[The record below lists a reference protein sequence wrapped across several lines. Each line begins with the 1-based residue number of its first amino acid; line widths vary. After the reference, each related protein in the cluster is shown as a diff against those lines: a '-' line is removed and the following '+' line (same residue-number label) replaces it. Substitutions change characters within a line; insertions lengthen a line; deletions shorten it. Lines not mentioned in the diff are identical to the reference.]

1 VSRTDSRNDI
11 LIPSFMNKT
20 SLRGGR
26 ALPALVPSLLLLTF
40 SCSHEAAHRTLKGE
54 SAPAPTASKGP
65 IQYTAIPDRNATE
78 LIEKYRLVSDYLAL
92 QLGVPFEYVPTV
104 DYNAS
109 VQLFRSGDV
118 QLAWFGGLTGV
129 QAAEFVPG
137 SRMIA
142 QGKVDP
148 AFKSYFVVHASV
160 KIEKSDAFPM
170 GLQGLKFTFGSEQST
185 SGRLMPEHFIRQ
197 NTRMSPK
204 EFFGLA
210 NAYSGS
216 HDKTALLVEAGTFQ
230 AGALNYKTYDDMVAA
245 GKLDPAKCKV
255 VWITPTYPDY
265 NFTAHPLLDQ
275 RYGKGFTDRLQTTLV
290 SIADPVVLE
299 ALQRKEGLIPADNE
313 DWEFIRKV
321 AAELDFLKP

>member
-1 VSRTDSRNDI
+1 MNRTSRC
-11 LIPSFMNKT
+11 
-20 SLRGGR
+20 GGR

-40 SCSHEAAHRTLKGE
+40 SCGHEAVHKTLIGE
-54 SAPAPTASKGP
+54 SAPAPAASKQP
-65 IQYTAIPDRNATE
+65 ILFTAIPDRNATE
-78 LIEKYRLVSDYLAL
+78 LIEKYRLVSDHLAL

-148 AFKSYFVVHASV
+148 AFKSYFVVHESV
-160 KIEKSDAFPM
+160 MIDKSDTFPM

-185 SGRLMPEHFIRQ
+185 SGRLMPEYFIRQ
-197 NTRMSPK
+197 NTKLSPQ

-230 AGALNYKTYDDMVAA
+230 AGALNYRTYDDMVAA
-245 GKLDPAKCKV
+245 GKLDPAKCKI
-255 VWITPTYPDY
+255 VWVTPTYPDY

-275 RYGKGFTDRLQTTLV
+275 RHGKDFTDRLQTTLV
-290 SIADPVVLE
+290 NITDPVLLE
-299 ALQRKEGLIPADNE
+299 ALQRQEGLIPANSE
-313 DWEFIRKV
+313 DWESIRQV
-321 AAELDFLKP
+321 AAELGFLQP